1 MQPLAAAARS
11 AGNPASI
18 GWLSLSGRGTPA
30 MVAAAPPA
38 DAAAA
43 DRAAEAADKVFTN
56 PLASHALTLDPPA
69 AMLAGKEGTLE
80 PLQPLPSPISTSSI
94 GAPSSSGG
102 GSSSGH
108 SGGGDRH
115 LRKLTK
121 SLVEVLETMGSSVQP
136 APPGGSRSSSRGA
149 RQGGAGSCARHGRVV
164 GGLMAARALA
174 GDDCAP
180 VLLCAKCTLCQHPAP
195 RPLPCRRLAAANP
208 GRPARRLSG
217 GLGGGAGR
225 APRGRACRR
234 RGRRRS
240 GGPRAAADHHGAA
253 LGICNVGVLF
263 TVMRLATQAWPAHLL
278 ASLHCHGFG
287 CPLLPPTW
295 PPTLMYPLPA
305 SPPSTARGHPAPRR
319 HRAAA
324 RPAAAGEVL
333 GAQWCLLSVVRHT
346 WCKHNVPA
354 HLPTAATPLPR
365 QASPQLAQNDANL
378 QRAVPSYQP
387 TILAC

>member
-1 MQPLAAAARS
+1 
-11 AGNPASI
+11 
-18 GWLSLSGRGTPA
+18 
-30 MVAAAPPA
+30 
-38 DAAAA
+38 
-43 DRAAEAADKVFTN
+43 
-56 PLASHALTLDPPA
+56 
-69 AMLAGKEGTLE
+69 
-80 PLQPLPSPISTSSI
+80 
-94 GAPSSSGG
+94 
-102 GSSSGH
+102 
-108 SGGGDRH
+108 
-115 LRKLTK
+115 
-121 SLVEVLETMGSSVQP
+121 
-136 APPGGSRSSSRGA
+136 
-149 RQGGAGSCARHGRVV
+149 
-164 GGLMAARALA
+164 MAARALA

-217 GLGGGAGR
+217 GLGGRAGR

-240 GGPRAAADHHGAA
+240 GGPRATADHHGAA

-263 TVMRLATQAWPAHLL
+263 TVMKLATQAWPAHLL

-333 GAQWCLLSVVRHT
+333 GAQQCLLSVVRHT

-354 HLPTAATPLPR
+354 HLPTAATRCLGKQAPSWPKTMPTCSVLCPHTSPPYLHVKQPCAGRRPR
-365 QASPQLAQNDANL
+365 P
-378 QRAVPSYQP
+378 
-387 TILAC
+387 